1 MNNRGE
7 RKAVFVTGAGSGI
20 GRVSALALKQL
31 GFTVFAG
38 VLNDREMKSL
48 HDVIDA
54 SFIPMVVDITNPDSI
69 RRAVE
74 EMERTVAENQL
85 SFTGVANIA
94 GIALGGPL
102 EFLPPDVLRNS
113 FEVNV
118 LGQISVIQAL
128 LPLLRKYK
136 GRIVNMGSIASLVSD
151 QFLGPYCMSKHALKA
166 LNDCL
171 LAELR
176 PYGIQ
181 VSLITPGAVATPIWE
196 TSISKGRETFTKM
209 PSQANAYYG
218 ELFNSFLGVLDG
230 LGIKGIAP
238 EKVAKAVVHAFAAKH
253 PRRRYVIGPD
263 AWIKVVLSHMMP
275 LDWYQALIYRITC
288 LMGVQNEKTRQ
299 SANGCR
305 SDRKPADSSGMVT
318 DF

>member
-1 MNNRGE
+1 MNNSGD

-20 GRVSALALKQL
+20 GRVSAIALKKL

-38 VLNDREMKSL
+38 VLNEREKKSL
-48 HDVIDA
+48 QDVIDV
-54 SFIPMVVDITNPDSI
+54 SFIPLVVDITDTDSI

-74 EMERTVAENQL
+74 EMERTLAKDQL
-85 SFTGVANIA
+85 SFIGLANIA
-94 GIALGGPL
+94 GIAPGGPL
-102 EFLPPDVLRNS
+102 EFLPPEMLRNA

-128 LPLLRKYK
+128 LPLLRKSK

-166 LNDCL
+166 VNDCL

-196 TSISKGRETFTKM
+196 TSIHKGREVFAKL
-209 PSQANAYYG
+209 PSQANAFYG
-218 ELFNSFLGVLDG
+218 ELFNSFLSVLDG
-230 LGIKGIAP
+230 LGSKGIAP
-238 EKVAKAVVHAFAAKH
+238 EKVAKAVVHAFTAKH
-253 PRRRYVIGPD
+253 PRRRYIIGPD

-288 LMGVQNEKTRQ
+288 LMGAHNEKARRSGPGTRPTPQ
-299 SANGCR
+299 PGDG
-305 SDRKPADSSGMVT
+305 SDMVAG
-318 DF
+318 F